1 MRVLAILSGVVILTW
16 ACGSADTT
24 ESVITTEKSVEALF
38 KTHCSICH
46 GNDGRKGLAG
56 ARILPESTLT
66 LEERVQLI
74 TRGKGNM
81 MSYQGLLSAEQ
92 IEALAEY
99 TTTFK

>member
-1 MRVLAILSGVVILTW
+1 MRVFSILSGLLFLVW

-24 ESVITTEKSVEALF
+24 ESVITPGKSVEALY

-74 TRGKGNM
+74 ARGKGNM